1 MLKHVMGDSM
11 AEHAPQGA
19 RGQDG
24 TQAARGKHEMRVARG
39 MQILHGLVGLTFVVL
54 ALLHV
59 PHPSPWLW
67 VPYAAGAVLALLTL
81 LPSLSIPI
89 SRILAIS
96 TTVLLFFFFAGFF
109 TEVPKLA
116 SDWYTSQEGWSAVS
130 LLVAAF
136 TLIPVLSDYSCRCK
150 ARCREA
156 RSGRR
161 DPAAGNGAKRPGFFT
176 VPDHVGPRSP

>member
-1 MLKHVMGDSM
+1 MLKHVMADSM
-11 AEHAPQGA
+11 AHH
-19 RGQDG
+19 G
-24 TQAARGKHEMRVARG
+24 TRAARG
-39 MQILHGLVGLTFVVL
+39 MQVFHGLVGLTFVVL

-67 VPYAAGAVLALLTL
+67 VPYAAGAVLTFATL
-81 LPSLSIPI
+81 LPVISIPI
-89 SRILAIS
+89 SRLLAIA

-116 SDWYTSQEGWSAVS
+116 SDWYTSQEGWSAVA

-156 RSGRR
+156 RAGRR
-161 DPAAGNGAKRPGFFT
+161 EHDTGNAARRPGFFT
-176 VPDHVGPRSP
+176 VPDHVGPRSS